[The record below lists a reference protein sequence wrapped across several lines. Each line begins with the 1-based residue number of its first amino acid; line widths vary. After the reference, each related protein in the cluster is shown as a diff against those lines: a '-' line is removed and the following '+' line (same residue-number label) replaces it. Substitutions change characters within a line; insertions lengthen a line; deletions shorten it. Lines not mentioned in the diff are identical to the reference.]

1 MELFRKV
8 SSVWEKAVNKERSMN
23 YALSEI
29 KRIIDKELEDSSWR
43 DKDWFIQQLKGII
56 EKLEEE

>member
-1 MELFRKV
+1 M